1 MKSPDRPYEGHLTLR
16 ELSIPAGGVWSSFSN
31 GWSVIRVARGAGYY
45 IGQRL
50 NQELQPGSVALLPP
64 GVNGSVR
71 ASQLGE
77 LSSTVFSVL
86 PARLTGL
93 ASLTEQRQLEQAAA
107 APGHAVRIFAPTCPA
122 TAGMEALLAG
132 PGPGGLRLR
141 LKLLQ
146 IFVELAS
153 PELEQAMP
161 AEDSS
166 DAKQRLQLILQQAP
180 SAELLEMNFNEL
192 AQQTHCTSR
201 HLGRI
206 FQELMGMS
214 FRDKRAEIRL
224 EKAREL
230 LATTD
235 CKIVEVAMESGFKS
249 LSLFNLMFA
258 RRFGMSPGKWRQ
270 KQGIPRGIA
279 APQRARSFSL
289 ASHVLAGSRVNVLAR
304 SRKSDGIN

>member
-93 ASLTEQRQLEQAAA
+93 ASLAEQRQLEQAAA

-122 TAGMEALLAG
+122 TAGMEELLAG
-132 PGPGGLRLR
+132 
-141 LKLLQ
+141 
-146 IFVELAS
+146 

-180 SAELLEMNFNEL
+180 SAELLEMNFHEL